1 MSPAARHSAGLLPYA
16 LTAGAGSDKVERIEV
31 FLGHMG
37 GPFWARKDDG
47 AWSVVKGEYDP
58 AAEEPL
64 AAARREFE
72 EETGVDLPV
81 PEVVPLGEAR
91 SSGKRI
97 VVWAVPADRSLALVS
112 SSTFTIE
119 WPPRSGRLA
128 EFPELDRA
136 EWLALDRARRAI
148 VKSQVAFLDRLERL
162 LS

>member
-1 MSPAARHSAGLLPYA
+1 MSPAARHSAGLLPFTMA
-16 LTAGAGSDKVERIEV
+16 AGDRPREIEV

-58 AAEEPL
+58 ASEQPL

-72 EETGVDLPV
+72 EETGVDLPL
-81 PEVVPLGEAR
+81 PETIPLGETR

-97 VVWAVPADRSLALVS
+97 EVWAVPADRSLAYVT

-128 EFPELDRA
+128 EFPEVDRA
-136 EWLALDRARRAI
+136 GWLALDRARRAI
-148 VKSQVAFLDRLERL
+148 VKSQVVFLDRLESL
-162 LS
+162 LT

>member
-1 MSPAARHSAGLLPYA
+1 MSPAARHSAGLLPF
-16 LTAGAGSDKVERIEV
+16 TVSGGDGRPEIEV

-58 AAEEPL
+58 TSEESL
-64 AAARREFE
+64 SAARREFE
-72 EETGVDLPV
+72 EETGVDLPLS
-81 PEVVPLGEAR
+81 EAIPLGETR

-97 VVWAVPADRSLALVS
+97 EVWAVPADRALAYVT

-128 EFPELDRA
+128 EFPEVDRA
-136 EWLALDRARRAI
+136 DWLTLERARRAI
-148 VKSQVAFLDRLERL
+148 VKSQVAFLDRLESIL
-162 LS
+162 T

>member
-1 MSPAARHSAGLLPYA
+1 MSSAARHSAGLLPFIV
-16 LTAGAGSDKVERIEV
+16 TGGPGPREIEV

-47 AWSVVKGEYDP
+47 AWSVVKGELDP
-58 AAEEPL
+58 ASEEPL

-81 PEVVPLGEAR
+81 PEAIPLGEVR

-97 VVWAVPADRSLALVS
+97 EVWAVPADRSLAYVT
-112 SSTFTIE
+112 SSTFTTE

-128 EFPELDRA
+128 EFPEVDRA
-136 EWLALDRARRAI
+136 GWFTLDRARRAI
-148 VKSQVAFLDRLERL
+148 VKSQVAFLDRIERFL
-162 LS
+162 A

>member
-16 LTAGAGSDKVERIEV
+16 LTSGAGSDKVEQIEV

-58 AAEEPL
+58 ATEEPL
-64 AAARREFE
+64 AAAQREFE

-81 PEVVPLGEAR
+81 PETIPLGEAR

-97 VVWAVPADRSLALVS
+97 LAWAVPADRSLAYVT
-112 SSTFTIE
+112 SSTFTVE

-128 EFPELDRA
+128 EFPEVDRA
-136 EWLALDRARRAI
+136 AWLTLERARRAI
-148 VKSQVAFLDRLERL
+148 VKSQVVFLDRLADL
-162 LS
+162 LT